1 MVARMLAASHSHAL
15 AWRKSS
21 RSSSN
26 GACVEV
32 AAVPAA
38 VHVRDSKDPDGPM
51 LTVGHGAW
59 THLIGVVSE
68 GRIAR

>member
-1 MVARMLAASHSHAL
+1 MLAASHGHAL

-32 AAVPAA
+32 AAVPES

-51 LTVGHGAW
+51 LTVDHEAW
-59 THLIGVVSE
+59 THLIGVVSD